1 MSSNNCTKK
10 SEEII
15 NFVTWRMDNMPDYKD
30 WVMSMLRAWG
40 AMLNEANNQRS
51 LLPFAS
57 LALAHLGVGLT
68 ATYVIEGASP
78 EEAIKKAKEELC
90 AVYMASLELL
100 DRAFQQ
106 GKIMEI
112 IEESM
117 KEAEDAVQSEG
128 IDSIKEGGES

>member
-1 MSSNNCTKK
+1 MENNYCSRKSN
-10 SEEII
+10 EII
-15 NFVTWRMDNMPDYKD
+15 HFVTWRMDNMPDYKD

-57 LALAHLGVGLT
+57 LALTHLGVGLT
-68 ATYVIEGASP
+68 VTHVIEGASP
-78 EEAIKKAKEELC
+78 EEALRKAKEELC
-90 AVYMASLELL
+90 AVYKASLELL
-100 DRAFQQ
+100 DKAFQR

-117 KEAEDAVQSEG
+117 REAEEAIQSEG
-128 IDSIKEGGES
+128 VEPAREGS

>member
-1 MSSNNCTKK
+1 MENSYCSRK
-10 SEEII
+10 SDDII
-15 NFVTWRMDNMPDYKD
+15 RFVTWRIDNMPDYKD

-57 LALAHLGVGLT
+57 LALTHLGVGLT

-78 EEAIKKAKEELC
+78 EEALKKAKEELC
-90 AVYMASLELL
+90 AVYKASLELL
-100 DRAFQQ
+100 DKAFQR

-117 KEAEDAVQSEG
+117 REAEEAVQSEG
-128 IDSIKEGGES
+128 VEQAREGS

>member
-1 MSSNNCTKK
+1 MENNYCSRKSN
-10 SEEII
+10 EII
-15 NFVTWRMDNMPDYKD
+15 HFVTWRMDNMPDYKD

-57 LALAHLGVGLT
+57 LALTHLGVGLT
-68 ATYVIEGASP
+68 VTHVIEGANP
-78 EEAIKKAKEELC
+78 EEALRKAKEELC
-90 AVYMASLELL
+90 AVYKASLELL
-100 DRAFQQ
+100 DKAFQR

-117 KEAEDAVQSEG
+117 REAEEAIQSEG
-128 IDSIKEGGES
+128 VEPAREGS

>member
-1 MSSNNCTKK
+1 MGDNYCSRKSN
-10 SEEII
+10 EII
-15 NFVTWRMDNMPDYKD
+15 HFVTWRMDNMPDYKD

-57 LALAHLGVGLT
+57 LALTHLGVGLT
-68 ATYVIEGASP
+68 VTHVIEGANP
-78 EEAIKKAKEELC
+78 EEALRKAKEELC
-90 AVYMASLELL
+90 AVYKASLELL
-100 DRAFQQ
+100 DKAFQR

-117 KEAEDAVQSEG
+117 REAEEAIQSEG
-128 IDSIKEGGES
+128 VEPAREGS